1 MPKLIYSKVQEVLEY
16 FKGTILNNNQIKSV
30 FTVNAGFAD
39 YLFEKNNTV
48 FLIYIKWDKGSMSE
62 NNINLFIKACSYI
75 TSHISMIGKQF
86 YGIII
91 SKRPT
96 HPFKMDRLVNIHLDH
111 VEVNILEEGFAN
123 MNVKDMYVNAM
134 EIDNSKSKEVNS
146 KLENEVNSKLEGETK
161 EIQMKLYSYIS
172 TLLISTIP
180 ITQPVAEGI
189 CVSMEVIPQQ
199 QSSITIDTDSDM
211 C

>member
-1 MPKLIYSKVQEVLEY
+1 M
-16 FKGTILNNNQIKSV
+16 NNNQIKAA

-62 NNINLFIKACSYI
+62 NNINLFIKACSYV

-96 HPFKMDRLVNIHLDH
+96 HPVKIDRLTNIHLDNT
-111 VEVNILEEGFAN
+111 EVNILEEGIAS
-123 MNVKDMYVNAM
+123 MNVKDMFINAM
-134 EIDNSKSKEVNS
+134 EIDDSKSKSEEELKKIDEV
-146 KLENEVNSKLEGETK
+146 ETK
-161 EIQMKLYSYIS
+161 EIQMKLYFYIS
-172 TLLISTIP
+172 TPLIS
-180 ITQPVAEGI
+180 ITSSP
-189 CVSMEVIPQQ
+189 PQ
-199 QSSITIDTDSDM
+199 QSSVSIDTDSDM
-211 C
+211 Q

>member
-16 FKGTILNNNQIKSV
+16 FKGTLLNNTQIKST

-48 FLIYIKWDKGSMSE
+48 FLIYTKWDKGVMSE

-75 TSHISMIGKQF
+75 TSHPSMLGKQF

-96 HPFKMDRLVNIHLDH
+96 QPFKMERLINIHLDH
-111 VEVNILEEGFAN
+111 TEVNILEEGIAS
-123 MNVKDMYVNAM
+123 MDVKDVYINAM

-146 KLENEVNSKLEGETK
+146 KLENEVNSKLEAETK

-180 ITQPVAEGI
+180 IIQPVAEGV
-189 CVSMEVIPQQ
+189 CVSMEVVPQQ
-199 QSSITIDTDSDM
+199 QSSTSIDTDSDM